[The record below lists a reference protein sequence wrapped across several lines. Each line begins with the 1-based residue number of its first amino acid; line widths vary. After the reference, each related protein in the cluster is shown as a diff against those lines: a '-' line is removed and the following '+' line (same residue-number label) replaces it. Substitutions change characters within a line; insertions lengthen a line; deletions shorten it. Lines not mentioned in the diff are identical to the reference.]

1 MPIAQPGLPRLIGR
15 GIGDNGKT
23 GRTLDGPR
31 TVRFAANETI
41 HRAGETPDNVHLI
54 QSGMAKVVSHLPSGQ
69 ARIVRLHGTG
79 HWLGLEGLLRQPCGH
94 AVIAVRELEA
104 YRFPVDGFPGHPG
117 QDYGPAGP
125 LARQWHSDLRQAEK
139 WISEF
144 STGGIPR
151 RVACLLAYLA
161 ELEHGDGA
169 CTVELLT
176 VSEMAEILGV
186 TQESVSRVLAAFKRR
201 GVLERPAGAPRDTF
215 RLDYARLRQQA
226 VLSTSDPVEF

>member
-1 MPIAQPGLPRLIGR
+1 
-15 GIGDNGKT
+15 
-23 GRTLDGPR
+23 
-31 TVRFAANETI
+31 
-41 HRAGETPDNVHLI
+41 
-54 QSGMAKVVSHLPSGQ
+54 MAKVVSYLPNGQ

-79 HWLGLEGLLRQPCGH
+79 HWIGLEGLLGQPCGH
-94 AVIAVRELEA
+94 AIIAVREIEA
-104 YRFPVDGFPGHPG
+104 DRFPVGGFPGHPG

-125 LARQWHSDLRQAEK
+125 LARQWHMDLRQAER

-161 ELEHGDGA
+161 ELEHGHGA

-201 GVLERPAGAPRDTF
+201 GVLERPAGGGPRDTF
-215 RLDYARLRQQA
+215 RLDYVRLRQQA
-226 VLSTSDPVEF
+226 ASSTSDPAVS